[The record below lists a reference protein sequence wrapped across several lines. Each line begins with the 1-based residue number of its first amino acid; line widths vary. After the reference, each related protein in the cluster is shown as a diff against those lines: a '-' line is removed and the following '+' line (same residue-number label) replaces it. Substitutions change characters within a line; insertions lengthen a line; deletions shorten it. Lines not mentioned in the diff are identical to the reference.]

1 MDDLGFR
8 IRAATAS
15 ARSGAATRT
24 RGGET
29 RDDEGGLFRGMRG
42 KLVRCKD
49 VTTITDA
56 YEVLEKIGTGGFSTV
71 ARAREKATGRDVAIK
86 VVDKSKYAPTDR
98 SFDREVEVLS
108 EIRHV
113 NVVELYATYVTDR
126 NVFMICELVQ
136 GGELLERVSR
146 VGSFAE
152 DEARS
157 VITQVLHAVAHMHA
171 RDIVHRD
178 LKLENILLS
187 DDGDRPTVKLID
199 FGLARFKPEGQT
211 MRTVCGSPLYIA
223 PEILEL
229 ETSKDENEFYSP
241 ACDMWSVGVIL
252 FALLSGYSPF
262 DHEDESVLYQ
272 NIRDGI
278 YHLEPGVWDFISNP
292 AKSLVA
298 GLLETDANERLSAE
312 QALAH
317 EWIAAG
323 AVDAASADDV
333 EMMDAGDAS
342 ATRKG
347 KSASRAATQLDI
359 DRAERLKHQ
368 AELIRQVREE
378 EALALKQAN
387 RINPGGD
394 GGHPADVFSFP
405 SS

>member
-1 MDDLGFR
+1 M
-8 IRAATAS
+8 
-15 ARSGAATRT
+15 
-24 RGGET
+24 
-29 RDDEGGLFRGMRG
+29 
-42 KLVRCKD
+42 RCKD

-211 MRTVCGSPLYIA
+211 MRKV
-223 PEILEL
+223 
-229 ETSKDENEFYSP
+229 
-241 ACDMWSVGVIL
+241 
-252 FALLSGYSPF
+252 
-262 DHEDESVLYQ
+262 
-272 NIRDGI
+272 
-278 YHLEPGVWDFISNP
+278 
-292 AKSLVA
+292 
-298 GLLETDANERLSAE
+298 
-312 QALAH
+312 
-317 EWIAAG
+317 
-323 AVDAASADDV
+323 
-333 EMMDAGDAS
+333 
-342 ATRKG
+342 
-347 KSASRAATQLDI
+347 
-359 DRAERLKHQ
+359 
-368 AELIRQVREE
+368 
-378 EALALKQAN
+378 
-387 RINPGGD
+387 
-394 GGHPADVFSFP
+394 
-405 SS
+405 

>member
-1 MDDLGFR
+1 
-8 IRAATAS
+8 
-15 ARSGAATRT
+15 
-24 RGGET
+24 
-29 RDDEGGLFRGMRG
+29 
-42 KLVRCKD
+42 KD

-157 VITQVLHAVAHMHA
+157 VIAQVLHAVAHMHA

-317 EWIAAG
+317 EWI
-323 AVDAASADDV
+323 
-333 EMMDAGDAS
+333 
-342 ATRKG
+342 
-347 KSASRAATQLDI
+347 
-359 DRAERLKHQ
+359 
-368 AELIRQVREE
+368 
-378 EALALKQAN
+378 
-387 RINPGGD
+387 
-394 GGHPADVFSFP
+394 
-405 SS
+405 

>member
-1 MDDLGFR
+1 
-8 IRAATAS
+8 
-15 ARSGAATRT
+15 
-24 RGGET
+24 
-29 RDDEGGLFRGMRG
+29 
-42 KLVRCKD
+42 
-49 VTTITDA
+49 
-56 YEVLEKIGTGGFSTV
+56 
-71 ARAREKATGRDVAIK
+71 
-86 VVDKSKYAPTDR
+86 
-98 SFDREVEVLS
+98 
-108 EIRHV
+108 
-113 NVVELYATYVTDR
+113 
-126 NVFMICELVQ
+126 
-136 GGELLERVSR
+136 
-146 VGSFAE
+146 
-152 DEARS
+152 
-157 VITQVLHAVAHMHA
+157 
-171 RDIVHRD
+171 
-178 LKLENILLS
+178 
-187 DDGDRPTVKLID
+187 
-199 FGLARFKPEGQT
+199 
-211 MRTVCGSPLYIA
+211 
-223 PEILEL
+223 
-229 ETSKDENEFYSP
+229 
-241 ACDMWSVGVIL
+241 VGVIL